1 MKNIYFFCISVLSFM
16 ITNSIVAQQVN
27 LNAANNGT
35 TINSCAVRIL
45 DSGGQSNN
53 YGYNENYSITICNP
67 GVGPI
72 RANVVF
78 INTEGGFDGLTFYDG
93 PSTASPVL
101 GTLSGGAAG
110 GGSGNFTATGSCIT
124 IRFTSD
130 NLYNYNDPFYYGGYD
145 IIVGC
150 PPVNC
155 GSGNP
160 PANDACASATQIC
173 DLNGYCGNTGGWY
186 TRGPESSTLENGVF
200 CGSIEN
206 NSWVS
211 FVASATTASFT
222 ITSSGCLDPSSGLQ
236 AMVLASTNCS
246 TFTGRSNCINQNTGP
261 GTATLNATGLVV
273 GTTYYI
279 IIDGF
284 GGNICNYSVTAN
296 SGVQVVNIVSS
307 VAGATCPGQCTNLTV
322 NATGATGYNWSSVP
336 AGGPYPNSQT
346 ISVCP
351 TVTTTYTVDVLG
363 VCGAVTS
370 SSFTVNV
377 NTNSTAPTSITAT
390 PNPICSGNS
399 TTLTVNGGSLGTGAT
414 WNWYTGS
421 CGGTLVGTGSS
432 ISVSPSTTT
441 TYFVRAEGTCNTT
454 TCATVT
460 VTVNN
465 SSVAPTGATA
475 TPNPI
480 CAGSS
485 TTLTVNGGSLG
496 TSANWQWYTGSCG
509 GTSVGSG
516 STITVSPGTTTT
528 YFVRAEGACNNTTC
542 QSVTVTVNPVVNP
555 AWTNPSPI
563 CAAAGTINLNNL
575 ITGTTGGTWSGTG
588 VSGSN
593 FNPSSGSQSVTY
605 TVGSAPCVQTQTHTI
620 TVIPDVNPAWT
631 NPSPICAAAGN
642 INLDNLVTGTTGG
655 TWSGTGVTGN
665 MFSPSSGTQSVTYTV
680 GTSPCQETQTHT
692 ITVIPDVN
700 PAWTN
705 PSPVCAAAG
714 NINLDN
720 LVTGTTGGTWSGTG
734 VTGNMFDPNS
744 GTQMVTYTVG
754 TSPCQETQSHTINV
768 SAFDASWTNPS
779 PICETATP
787 IDLSTLITGS
797 AGGTFSGTGVTG
809 NNFDPSGLGGTSV
822 NITYTVGA
830 APCTEI
836 QTHTITVIP
845 DVNPAW
851 TNPSPVC
858 AASGNINLDNLV
870 TGTTGGTWSGTGVT
884 GNMFDPNSGTQ
895 TVTYTVGTSPCQ
907 ETQSHTI
914 NVSAFDASWTNPG
927 PICEGATSIDL
938 STLIT
943 GSGGGT
949 FSGTGVTGNNFDPSG
964 LGGTSVNIT
973 YTVGAAPCTETLTHT
988 VVVDNDDD
996 ASFAYTSSTFCE
1008 ADNNPTPTI
1017 TGTNGGTFTIAPS
1030 GTINPS
1036 TGEIDIA
1043 LTGVGTYTVYYN
1055 TTPAGNPCPSV
1066 DSVQITIDPQNTI
1079 NLNPVN
1085 PICLNDTL
1093 ILTANTTGT
1102 GTVTWYADPNG
1113 SVVLGTG
1120 SPFSFVP
1127 TTGGTYTIYAANTGA
1142 CSSNMD
1148 SVIVTVN
1155 FVDAIINATPVTG
1168 SSPLDVFFGNGS
1180 NGATNYFWDF
1190 GNGSTDT
1197 IFEPTHT
1204 YTNPGSF
1211 ITTLIVTDGVC
1222 WDTATV
1228 VIEVF
1233 DESSILIPT
1242 VFTPNGDGNNDFF
1255 RVDGVNLKY
1264 VEGEIYNRWGQK
1276 MFSWDNV
1283 NGMWDGKTQSGADA
1297 ADGTYFYI
1305 IRAEGL
1311 DGKEYFQKGTLTLI
1325 R

>member
-27 LNAANNGT
+27 LNAATNGT

-45 DSGGQSNN
+45 DSGGQTNN

-101 GTLSGGAAG
+101 GTLSGGAAF

-130 NLYNYNDPFYYGGYD
+130 NLYNYNDPFYFGGYD

-150 PPVNC
+150 QPVNC

-186 TRGPESSTLENGVF
+186 TKGPESSTLENGVGVF

-307 VAGATCPGQCTNLTV
+307 VSGATCPGQCTNLTV

-336 AGGPYPNSQT
+336 AGGPYPNSHT

-377 NTNSTAPTSITAT
+377 NTNSTAPTSISAT
-390 PNPICSGNS
+390 SNPICSGNS

-421 CGGTLVGTGSS
+421 CGGTLVGTGST
-432 ISVSPSTTT
+432 ISVSPGTTT
-441 TYFVRAEGTCNTT
+441 TYYVRAEGTCNTT
-454 TCATVT
+454 TCATVA
-460 VTVNN
+460 VTVNTP
-465 SSVAPTGATA
+465 SIAPTSATA

-480 CAGSS
+480 CVGSS
-485 TTLTVNGGSLG
+485 TSLTVNGGSLG
-496 TSANWQWYTGSCG
+496 SGANWQWYSGSCG

-528 YFVRAEGACNNTTC
+528 YFVRAVGTCNSTTC

-563 CAAAGTINLNNL
+563 CAAAGSINLNNL

-631 NPSPICAAAGN
+631 SPSPICAAAGN
-642 INLDNLVTGTTGG
+642 INLNSLITGTTGG
-655 TWSGTGVTGN
+655 SWSGTGV
-665 MFSPSSGTQSVTYTV
+665 SGTTFNPASGSQSVTYTV

-692 ITVIPDVN
+692 ITVLPDVN
-700 PAWTN
+700 P
-705 PSPVCAAAG
+705 S
-714 NINLDN
+714 
-720 LVTGTTGGTWSGTG
+720 
-734 VTGNMFDPNS
+734 
-744 GTQMVTYTVG
+744 
-754 TSPCQETQSHTINV
+754 
-768 SAFDASWTNPS
+768 
-779 PICETATP
+779 
-787 IDLSTLITGS
+787 
-797 AGGTFSGTGVTG
+797 
-809 NNFDPSGLGGTSV
+809 
-822 NITYTVGA
+822 
-830 APCTEI
+830 
-836 QTHTITVIP
+836 
-845 DVNPAW
+845 W

-870 TGTTGGTWSGTGVT
+870 TGTTGGAWSGTGVT

-895 TVTYTVGTSPCQ
+895 AITYTVGTSPCQ
-907 ETQSHTI
+907 ETQTHTI
-914 NVSAFDASWTNPG
+914 NVSTFDASWTNPG
-927 PICEGATSIDL
+927 PICEGATPIDL

-943 GSGGGT
+943 GSGGGS

-964 LGGTSVNIT
+964 LGGTNISIT
-973 YTVGAAPCTETLTHT
+973 YTVGAAPCTETLTHSVT
-988 VVVDNDDD
+988 INNDDD
-996 ASFAYTSSTFCE
+996 ASFNYASTTYCE
-1008 ADNNPTPTI
+1008 ADNNPIPTI
-1017 TGTNGGTFTIAPS
+1017 TGTNGGQFNISPT
-1030 GTINPS
+1030 GTINAS

-1043 LTGVGTYTVYYN
+1043 LTGVGTYTIYYN
-1055 TTPAGNPCPSV
+1055 TNSAGNTCPSV

-1079 NLNPVN
+1079 NINNLDS
-1085 PICLNDTL
+1085 ICLTDTL
-1093 ILTANTTGT
+1093 NLSATTTGT
-1102 GTVTWYADPNG
+1102 GTVTWYADAAG
-1113 SVVLGTG
+1113 TILIGTG
-1120 SPFSFVP
+1120 NPLPYVP
-1127 TTGGTYTIYAANTGA
+1127 TSGGSITIYANNVGS
-1142 CSSNMD
+1142 CSSEMD
-1148 SVIVTVN
+1148 TVTVTVN
-1155 FVDAIINATPVTG
+1155 FVDAVINATPVTG

-1180 NGATNYFWDF
+1180 TGATNYFWEF
-1190 GNGSTDT
+1190 GNGATDT

-1211 ITTLIVTDGVC
+1211 TATLVVNKGLC

-1228 VIEVF
+1228 IIEVF

-1242 VFTPNGDGNNDFF
+1242 IFTPNGDGSNDFF
-1255 RVDGVNLKY
+1255 KVDGVNLKH

-1276 MFSWDNV
+1276 MFAWDSV
-1283 NGMWDGKTQSGADA
+1283 NGMWDGKTLSGTDA
-1297 ADGTYFYI
+1297 ADGTYYFI
-1305 IRAEGL
+1305 IRAEGI